1 MYINVS
7 TYKRIKKVY
16 KILKFNFGI
25 KFLSILVGFYILLVR
40 TLVFIFSIF
49 DYIFFPKVQ
58 FLKIKNPI
66 VIVGNPRSGTTFL
79 HHFLTRN
86 NFGTG
91 SQLWQML
98 YPSILLQKLIKPLLP
113 FLEKYSPTRY
123 HNTDAH
129 KTSLT
134 SVETD
139 DASIFFRYLDG
150 FFLYGFL
157 LSWDEN
163 DLFDWVDP
171 KKRDTSNRDFKWLK
185 HIWKRVLIF
194 NNQDRIIGK
203 LFSISANM
211 PKFQKQFPDAKVLYM
226 VRDPL
231 SVIPSGLSLVTG
243 VLDKMFGFWS
253 LSETKRTKF
262 IENLYRGLVEL
273 LNRFHN
279 DWIDNKINKDKVM
292 IVHFD
297 RMMNDFEG
305 LMNDISE
312 FLEIEVN
319 EELKQEIL
327 DISESQKSF
336 KSKHK
341 YDLNKFG
348 LSEIK
353 IKKDCKNIY
362 ETFID

>member
-7 TYKRIKKVY
+7 TLKRIKKTY

-40 TLVFIFSIF
+40 ILVFIFSIF
-49 DYIFFPKVQ
+49 DYIFYPKVR
-58 FLKIKNPI
+58 FLKIKKPI

-171 KKRDTSNRDFKWLK
+171 QKRDTSNRDFKWLR
-185 HIWKRVLIF
+185 HIWRRVLIF

-203 LFSISANM
+203 LFSLSANM
-211 PKFQKQFPDAKVLYM
+211 PKFQKQFPDSKVLYM

-253 LSETKRTKF
+253 LSEAKRKRF
-262 IENLYRGLVEL
+262 IDNLYKGLVEL
-273 LNRFHN
+273 LNRFHF
-279 DWIDNKINKDKVM
+279 DWKNNKINKDKVM

-305 LMNDISE
+305 LMIDISK
-312 FLEIEVN
+312 FLDIEIN
-319 EELKQEIL
+319 EELKQEIS
-327 DISESQKSF
+327 DISVSQKSF

-348 LSEIK
+348 LSENK
-353 IKKDCKNIY
+353 IKKDCKKIY
-362 ETFID
+362 ETFIN